1 MPTTPAAKPADL
13 ATLKERPAAA
23 TPAEAAAPEQGEPGG
38 HLLTGLNDEQRAAVT
53 HTDGPLLIVAGAGT
67 GKTTVISKRIAW
79 LIETGRAKPEE
90 ILALTFTEKAAG
102 EMEERVDQLL
112 PMGYV
117 ELWISTFHA
126 FCQRALQER
135 GLDIGLPNEF
145 RLLNQTDAYL
155 LVRRHLDKFD
165 LDYYR
170 PLGNP
175 TKFLHAMLRHFSRC
189 KDEDISPEDYLKYAS
204 ALAVKADGLGEATD
218 TEQQMQDE
226 SKRLRELASAYRV
239 YQNLLLEEGSL
250 DLGDLQMYAIRL
262 FRSRPQVLADYRKRF
277 KYVLVDEFQD
287 TNWAQYELI
296 KMLVGKEGNIVVVG
310 DDDQSIYKFRG
321 ASISNI
327 MQFKSDFPKAKDV
340 VLTNNYR
347 SRQGILDHSYK
358 FIQSNNPNRL
368 EAKMVTSDGKKISKR
383 LTGAR
388 EGAAEIEHLRFPTHD
403 DEVIGVVDRIIEMKE
418 EEPERTWSDFAI
430 LVRSNGAAD
439 DYSRML
445 QRRGVPYQ
453 FLALR
458 GLYSKPVIMDCV
470 AYFML
475 LDDYHESPALY
486 RTLSSPPYRI
496 PGEDLIRLAHEAR
509 KSAQSLFDVIG
520 RRGELEWLS
529 PEAMPVLD
537 RLMEN
542 IARHTNFART
552 KGVTQLL
559 IAFLTESGYLKHLK
573 NYRDTEAREQ
583 FGYLHQFLTRLKRFE
598 DFHDEPTLAHF
609 MEEYSLERESGEEG
623 SLAFDPDAGPD
634 MVRIMTVHASK
645 GLEFPYVFI
654 VDLVD
659 KRFPSVAR
667 PEEIPLP
674 DALTKEILPEGGD
687 VHLEEERRLFYVAM
701 TRAKDGLFLTSAED
715 YGGKTKKKPS
725 RFLAELGFAEAPTLA
740 ASAERLAEPTPA
752 AEPTEPVKLPTPERF
767 SFSAMAAYD
776 NCPLQYKY
784 AHIIKIPS
792 LGKASQSFGNTIH
805 ATLEWF
811 LKELSERDA
820 AKALA
825 ANAGKA
831 ASPTA
836 EAVARSIQTSLLD
849 AAAAINGS
857 LSVTREELLA
867 KYEECWQDDWYESK
881 EEKER
886 YRGEGREG
894 LSRFYDQCLAVPP
907 KPLFLEKEFSLKIG
921 EYALKGTI
929 DRIDVT
935 EGGVEIVD
943 YKTGKPKTEDDLD
956 LDAKR
961 QLLIYQIAVSRLFGL
976 TPVKLTYY
984 YLKDG
989 SKASFIGTEKQL
1001 AKLETDAEETF
1012 GKIKAG
1018 NYEPTPGRHCK
1029 FCDFK
1034 EICEF
1039 RAA

>member
-1 MPTTPAAKPADL
+1 VTTKTAEKTKPAVE
-13 ATLKERPAAA
+13 AEIQ
-23 TPAEAAAPEQGEPGG
+23 TPDSP
-38 HLLTGLNDEQRAAVT
+38 LLDGLNGEQRRAVT
-53 HTDGPLLIVAGAGT
+53 HEGGPLLIVAGAGT

-79 LIETGRAKPEE
+79 LIETGRAKPQE

-112 PMGYV
+112 PLGYV
-117 ELWISTFHA
+117 DLWISTFHA
-126 FCQRALQER
+126 FCQRLLQER

-155 LVRRHLDKFD
+155 LVRRHFDKFN

-189 KDEDISPEDYLKYAS
+189 KDEDISPEDYLKYANALSSEDAES
-204 ALAVKADGLGEATD
+204 ADNA
-218 TEQQMQDE
+218 
-226 SKRLRELASAYRV
+226 KRQRELAAAYDV
-239 YQNLLLEEGSL
+239 YQKLLLDEGCL

-262 FRSRPQVLADYRKRF
+262 LRTRPQVLAEYRARF
-277 KYVLVDEFQD
+277 KFVLVDEFQD
-287 TNWAQYELI
+287 TNWSQYELI
-296 KMLVGKEGNIVVVG
+296 KMLVGKKGNVVVVG

-327 MQFKSDFPKAKDV
+327 MQFKNDFPGAKDV
-340 VLTNNYR
+340 VLTTNYR
-347 SRQGILDHSYK
+347 SRQGVLDHSYE
-358 FIQSNNPNRL
+358 FIQRNNPNRL
-368 EAKMVTSDGKKISKR
+368 EAKLTTADGKPLSKR
-383 LTGAR
+383 LTGTR
-388 EGAAEIEHLRFPTHD
+388 EGKAEIEHLRFPTHD
-403 DEVIGVVDRIIEMKE
+403 DEVIGVIDRMIAMKDDQ
-418 EEPERTWSDFAI
+418 PERNWSDFAI

-458 GLYSKPVIMDCV
+458 GLYAKPVIMDCV

-475 LDDYHESPALY
+475 LDDHHESPALY
-486 RTLSSPPYRI
+486 RILSSPPYRI

-509 KSAQSLFDVIG
+509 KSATSMFDVLG
-520 RRGELEWLS
+520 QRELLPWLS
-529 PEAMPVLD
+529 SEARPTID
-537 RLMEN
+537 RLMAD
-542 IARHTNFART
+542 IARHTDVARS

-559 IAFLTESGYLKHLK
+559 IAFLTESGYLRHLK
-573 NYRDTEAREQ
+573 NGSDTEAREQ

-598 DFHDEPTLAHF
+598 DFHDEATLSHF
-609 MEEYSLERESGEEG
+609 MEEYALERESGEEG
-623 SLAFDPDAGPD
+623 ALAFDPDAGPD

-674 DALTKEILPEGGD
+674 DALTKEILPEGSD

-715 YGGKTKKKPS
+715 YGGKSKKKPS
-725 RFLAELGFAEAPTLA
+725 RFLAELGFEDAPTLA
-740 ASAERLAEPTPA
+740 PSTERLSEPTHVPESA
-752 AEPTEPVKLPTPERF
+752 VPEKLPTPERF
-767 SFSAMAAYD
+767 SFSALAAYD

-820 AKALA
+820 LRQAKPSDE
-825 ANAGKA
+825 NAK
-831 ASPTA
+831 
-836 EAVARSIQTSLLD
+836 
-849 AAAAINGS
+849 S
-857 LSVTREELLA
+857 LSVTRDELLE

-881 EEKER
+881 EEKDR
-886 YRGEGREG
+886 FRGEGRDG
-894 LSRFYDQCLAVPP
+894 LSRFYDQCLVEPP

-929 DRIDVT
+929 DRIDAT

-943 YKTGKPKTEDDLD
+943 YKTGRPKTEDDLD
-956 LDAKR
+956 SDAKR
-961 QLLIYQIAVSRLFGL
+961 QLMLYQIAVLRLFGL
-976 TPVKLTYY
+976 TPVRLTYY

-989 SKASFIGTEKQL
+989 TKASFIGTEKQL
-1001 AKLETDAEETF
+1001 GKLEAEAEETF
-1012 GKIKAG
+1012 GKIKGG